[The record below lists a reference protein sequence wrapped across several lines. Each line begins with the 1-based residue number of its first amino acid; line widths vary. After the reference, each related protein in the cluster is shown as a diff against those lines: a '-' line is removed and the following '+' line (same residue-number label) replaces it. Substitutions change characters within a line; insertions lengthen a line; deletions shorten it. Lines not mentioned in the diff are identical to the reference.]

1 MFSQTWKKY
10 LPVIIILMK
19 RADIEEQSLT
29 MNASDFLRAAGGRKP
44 RLSFTNV
51 QLNNGKIN
59 SLIFTPPIATDLL
72 LALQENDASK
82 RIIRERKF
90 EFSLNTS
97 FQLTIRNTAPAPL
110 AAQESSENNG
120 EEGEKKSSD

>member
-110 AAQESSENNG
+110 AAQESSENNA